1 MRTDNEME
9 GLAPTNKMNYAAAG
23 QASLKTLEGHMRFI
37 QERVPAAR
45 INRAQCALVALRLQH
60 IFHTLVRLPDPS
72 PSPQLL
78 TVFASADM
86 VVQSMGCAGWE
97 TLLLRR
103 FTCTAV
109 FTGLFERIKGVWRL
123 HSTVSWTAEH
133 KAAISEDEVAN
144 ASIYVQLMQNDGDG
158 PATPPTTLPLE
169 GPLEKASGL
178 TVKQVID
185 LFRRHKLGGWKL
197 PFEKLTSPKGGAGND
212 AASSRNVHL
221 IFDAHSGYRY
231 KDTAVLLHE
240 LEEVDGK
247 RISAEI
253 VMTFVQDMVTR
264 ATWLHPNIVPFIGA
278 FTEKIT
284 THDAD
289 VPWTSATPTTALGII
304 MEDVTEWTV
313 QAAVDDSPHGSAASY
328 VVRPLGS
335 CTGAVAMY
343 HSLHEIMFVH
353 RRRFTLREAVG
364 ITLQVADALHYIL
377 MDEMQ
382 VPFEVAAAWVVVSP
396 SNIFLCPI
404 FRADEAGMVTTG
416 SARQWFSP
424 VWEREDAVYDE
435 GMWLTRNPTLFPAS
449 REAQEG
455 REAEFVRVPVL
466 GDFAVMY
473 TPPVYVEGGPFSRWR
488 PHPHA
493 ASPVSYSLT
502 QLFLALVS
510 NEPPYRLLRRQ
521 ADLAARIF
529 NAAED
534 ANDTNALTAVDDSA
548 ADGLPFVK
556 VSIPI
561 GSVIPAGLPADMRA
575 LCQRGLL
582 LHSSHENSKSKG
594 LTLVEFCGS
603 MYALYESAP
612 DVPCDLTAVSPERQH
627 PYDRITEPDSRLPH
641 GSEGCSPVEM
651 TSVTPLLD
659 DYGELY

>member
-1 MRTDNEME
+1 ME
-9 GLAPTNKMNYAAAG
+9 GVEAANKMHYAAAG
-23 QASLKTLEGHMRFI
+23 QASMMTLERNMRFI

-45 INRAQCALVALRLQH
+45 INKAQCALVALRLQH

-78 TVFASADM
+78 TVFASAEM
-86 VVQSMGCAGWE
+86 LVQTMGSAGWE
-97 TLLLRR
+97 ALLLRC

-109 FTGLFERIKGVWRL
+109 FTGLFERIKGAWRL

-133 KAAISEDEVAN
+133 KVAIGEDEVAN
-144 ASIYVQLMQNDGDG
+144 ASIYVQLMQNDGACT
-158 PATPPTTLPLE
+158 ATPPTTLSLE
-169 GPLEKASGL
+169 GPLENASGL

-185 LFRRHKLGGWKL
+185 VFRRRKLGGWKV
-197 PFEKLTSPKGGAGND
+197 PFEELISAEGGAGND

-221 IFDAHSGYRY
+221 VFDAHNGYRY

-253 VMTFVQDMVTR
+253 VMAFVQDMAAR

-278 FTEKIT
+278 FTEKIS
-284 THDAD
+284 THDGD
-289 VPWTSATPTTALGII
+289 VPLMSATPTTALGFIT
-304 MEDVTEWTV
+304 EDVTEWTV
-313 QAAVDDSPHGSAASY
+313 QAAVDYNPHASAASY

-335 CTGAVAMY
+335 CRGPVAAY

-396 SNIFLCPI
+396 SNIFICPI
-404 FRADEAGMVTTG
+404 FCADEAGMVTTG
-416 SARQWFSP
+416 PARKWSSP
-424 VWEREDAVYDE
+424 VWGREGAVYDE
-435 GMWLTRNPTLFPAS
+435 GMWLTTNTGPFLAT

-455 REAEFVRVPVL
+455 REVEYVRVPVL
-466 GDFAVMY
+466 GDFAVVY
-473 TPPVYVEGGPFSRWR
+473 TPPVYVEGGPFSRWQ

-529 NAAED
+529 NAAEYAD
-534 ANDTNALTAVDDSA
+534 YNNACTAVDNSA

-582 LHSSHENSKSKG
+582 LHCSHENSNNKG
-594 LTLVEFCGS
+594 LTLVEFRGS
-603 MYALYESAP
+603 MYAIYESAP
-612 DVPCDLTAVSPERQH
+612 DTPCDLTAVSPGRQH
-627 PYDRITEPDSRLPH
+627 SHDRITEPDSRLPH
-641 GSEGCSPVEM
+641 GTEVYSAVEM